1 MSPPYTCHGGSVS
14 QIPIKVSERSLG
26 RVVSP
31 DFTLDDVSHVSY
43 GCVCLSRAYVIVVV
57 GFECRQYMSVGMA
70 LILKYPLY
78 W

>member
-1 MSPPYTCHGGSVS
+1 MSPPYTCHGHSVPWV
-14 QIPIKVSERSLG
+14 PIAVSERSLG

-31 DFTLDDVSHVSY
+31 DFTHDKVSHVSY
-43 GCVCLSRAYVIVVV
+43 ECVCLSRAYVIIVV
-57 GFECRQYMSVGMA
+57 GFECRQYMSVGVA